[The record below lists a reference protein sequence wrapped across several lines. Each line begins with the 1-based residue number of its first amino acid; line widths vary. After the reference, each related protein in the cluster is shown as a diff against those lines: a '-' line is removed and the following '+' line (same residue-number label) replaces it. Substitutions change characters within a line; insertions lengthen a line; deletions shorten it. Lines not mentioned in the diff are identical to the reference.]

1 MTDMRVA
8 RNVPNRTACTQLG
21 IPRAEHDSSDM
32 RLQARAG
39 AHRARLQGNNQRAIG
54 KIPRTKR
61 PSGLRHG
68 LDLGVRQRIGV
79 RLAQITATADHR
91 SPSVKHDGTDRHLAF
106 RGGLAGQ
113 FNRQLHVVTPLH
125 TRHYTVARV
134 KQKTK
139 HAHKYLLVGWKGL
152 ENARKGG
159 TLAVF
164 ELIVCIIAAVVLSSF
179 LSRFIPKVST
189 PLVQIALGALASQLP
204 FFPNVTLD
212 PELFM
217 VLFIAPLLYLEAH
230 EIDKSELLKSVKLS
244 LSLAIGLAIAT
255 MVAVGFAL
263 HAVWP
268 AIPLAAAL
276 ALGAALGPTDAVAV
290 SSLGK
295 EAALTQRQTSVLKGE
310 SLFNDASGIVG
321 FQFAI
326 AAAVSGVFTV
336 GDSAAQFVF
345 SFFGGAI
352 FGLAVGMVADLL
364 FESLRSFGWE
374 TTTSRILMELF
385 LPFILYLG
393 AEAVHVSGILSVVTA
408 GLIIRFDRTGIGPN
422 VARTNIVSSS
432 VWGVFSFTL
441 NGTVFILLGMLLP
454 NAMSASW
461 DDPQVSNWLLLVA
474 ILTVSAVVIIMR
486 FLWISLML
494 RLARDTVTGKRRKM
508 TAQRWR
514 SAAVM
519 TFGGP
524 KGTITLSLMFTIPYT
539 ITGGAWFPM
548 RDELIFI
555 AGGVIVVTLLLANFL
570 LPLLAPNRNKDT
582 SVEMTEITIEV
593 LRRTVEELTGRVTP
607 DNRRAVLMIID
618 SYTKRITRLKQRIGE
633 IDPQG
638 YMQLQIDA
646 LNWEKEYVK
655 ARLAKVKATTNDD
668 KAAHDLEIEACERLL
683 DQIMSS
689 LRHIETE
696 HNSGRTIWRV
706 KGRFR
711 ALQRRLG
718 TVVKRVNSRIR
729 RTTPLFSDDEL
740 FAHTRAVQV
749 DAIEHVIDRLYEE
762 MGRDTYNTEHCSA
775 LLLDYR
781 RGEATLRSRP
791 NVGTS
796 AEAQAQAEEV
806 KRESYGIELGVIQDM
821 YEAGDITRAQSKQLR
836 RNVYVMSVDADAQI

>member
-1 MTDMRVA
+1 MA
-8 RNVPNRTACTQLG
+8 A
-21 IPRAEHDSSDM
+21 
-32 RLQARAG
+32 
-39 AHRARLQGNNQRAIG
+39 
-54 KIPRTKR
+54 
-61 PSGLRHG
+61 
-68 LDLGVRQRIGV
+68 
-79 RLAQITATADHR
+79 
-91 SPSVKHDGTDRHLAF
+91 
-106 RGGLAGQ
+106 
-113 FNRQLHVVTPLH
+113 
-125 TRHYTVARV
+125 
-134 KQKTK
+134 
-139 HAHKYLLVGWKGL
+139 
-152 ENARKGG
+152 
-159 TLAVF
+159 F

-393 AEAVHVSGILSVVTA
+393 AEAVHVSGILSVLT
-408 GLIIRFDRTGIGPN
+408 
-422 VARTNIVSSS
+422 SS

>member
-1 MTDMRVA
+1 MYYR
-8 RNVPNRTACTQLG
+8 R
-21 IPRAEHDSSDM
+21 
-32 RLQARAG
+32 
-39 AHRARLQGNNQRAIG
+39 
-54 KIPRTKR
+54 
-61 PSGLRHG
+61 
-68 LDLGVRQRIGV
+68 
-79 RLAQITATADHR
+79 
-91 SPSVKHDGTDRHLAF
+91 
-106 RGGLAGQ
+106 
-113 FNRQLHVVTPLH
+113 
-125 TRHYTVARV
+125 
-134 KQKTK
+134 
-139 HAHKYLLVGWKGL
+139 
-152 ENARKGG
+152 
-159 TLAVF
+159 
-164 ELIVCIIAAVVLSSF
+164 VVLSSF

-432 VWGVFSFTL
+432 VWG
-441 NGTVFILLGMLLP
+441 GILVHAQRHGVHSAWHVAAECDERKLGR
-454 NAMSASW
+454 SASQQLAATGCDSYGFRSGNHHAIPVDFIDATPRARYRHRQATQ
-461 DDPQVSNWLLLVA
+461 DD
-474 ILTVSAVVIIMR
+474 
-486 FLWISLML
+486 
-494 RLARDTVTGKRRKM
+494 
-508 TAQRWR
+508 AQRWR

-570 LPLLAPNRNKDT
+570 LPLLA
-582 SVEMTEITIEV
+582 
-593 LRRTVEELTGRVTP
+593 
-607 DNRRAVLMIID
+607 
-618 SYTKRITRLKQRIGE
+618 RI
-633 IDPQG
+633 
-638 YMQLQIDA
+638 
-646 LNWEKEYVK
+646 
-655 ARLAKVKATTNDD
+655 
-668 KAAHDLEIEACERLL
+668 
-683 DQIMSS
+683 
-689 LRHIETE
+689 
-696 HNSGRTIWRV
+696 
-706 KGRFR
+706 
-711 ALQRRLG
+711 
-718 TVVKRVNSRIR
+718 
-729 RTTPLFSDDEL
+729 
-740 FAHTRAVQV
+740 
-749 DAIEHVIDRLYEE
+749 AIK
-762 MGRDTYNTEHCSA
+762 
-775 LLLDYR
+775 
-781 RGEATLRSRP
+781 TLP
-791 NVGTS
+791 W
-796 AEAQAQAEEV
+796 
-806 KRESYGIELGVIQDM
+806 K
-821 YEAGDITRAQSKQLR
+821 
-836 RNVYVMSVDADAQI
+836 

>member
-1 MTDMRVA
+1 
-8 RNVPNRTACTQLG
+8 
-21 IPRAEHDSSDM
+21 M
-32 RLQARAG
+32 RLQTGTG
-39 AHRARLQGNNQRAIG
+39 AHRARLQRNDKRAISEIPSVKRGGRFSHRLDFGVG
-54 KIPRTKR
+54 K
-61 PSGLRHG
+61 
-68 LDLGVRQRIGV
+68 RIGM
-79 RLAQITATADHR
+79 RLTQVPPAANHL
-91 SPSVKHDGTDRHLAF
+91 SVSGKHDGTDRHLAI
-106 RGGLAGQ
+106 RGGFAGQ
-113 FNRQLHVVTPLH
+113 RDRRFHIIVPSHTPQCSGGHTTAPHDWSARPTCMPDLRTQPKRHERQPM
-125 TRHYTVARV
+125 A
-134 KQKTK
+134 K
-139 HAHKYLLVGWKGL
+139 HAHNRLLVGWKRLGNTR
-152 ENARKGG
+152 EGG

-164 ELIVCIIAAVVLSSF
+164 ELILCIIAAVVLSSF

-204 FFPNVTLD
+204 FFPDVTLS

-230 EIDKSELLKSVKLS
+230 EIDKTELLKSVKLS

-263 HAVWP
+263 HTVWP

-295 EAALTQRQTSVLKGE
+295 EAALTERQTSVLKGE

-326 AAAVSGVFTV
+326 AAAVSGVFEV
-336 GDSAAQFVF
+336 GESAAQFVI

-352 FGLAVGMVADLL
+352 FGLVVGTMADLL
-364 FESLRSFGWE
+364 FESLRSLGWE

-393 AEAVHVSGILSVVTA
+393 AEAVHVSGILSVVAA

-432 VWGVFSFTL
+432 VWGVLSFSL

-461 DDPQVSNWLLLVA
+461 DDPHISNGLLMCA
-474 ILTVSAVVIIMR
+474 ILTVSAVVIAMR

-494 RLARDTVTGKRRKM
+494 RLARDTTTGKRRKM

-539 ITGGAWFPM
+539 LAAGANFPM

-555 AGGVIVVTLLLANFL
+555 AAGVIVVTLLLANFL
-570 LPLLAPNRNKDT
+570 LPLLAPNRDKDT
-582 SVEMTEITIEV
+582 STEMTEITIEV
-593 LRRTVEELTGRVTP
+593 LRRTVEELSGRVTP
-607 DNRRAVLMIID
+607 DNRRAVLMVID
-618 SYTKRITRLKQRIGE
+618 SYTKRITRLKQRTGE

-655 ARLAKVKATTNDD
+655 NRLAGVRR
-668 KAAHDLEIEACERLL
+668 IRLFTRFANVPMRRCSAL
-683 DQIMSS
+683 YRPLTRQIMSS
-689 LRHIETE
+689 LRHIETA
-696 HNSGRTIWRV
+696 HNSGRMIWRV
-706 KGRFR
+706 KGRYK
-711 ALQRRLG
+711 ALQRRMG
-718 TVVKRVNSRIR
+718 TLAKRVNSRIR

-740 FAHTRAVQV
+740 FAHTRVVQV

-762 MGRDTYNTEHCSA
+762 MGGDTYNTEHCSG

-781 RGEATLRSRP
+781 RSESALRARP
-791 NVGTS
+791 NMGIS
-796 AEAQAQAEEV
+796 AEAQEQAEEV

>member
-1 MTDMRVA
+1 MSHASQQYAFTEPRTVKRAQVKPSEREHQTSSSAPRVSLAPAADRTLDILEFIASNGQTQAATLA
-8 RNVPNRTACTQLG
+8 RELG
-21 IPRAEHDSSDM
+21 IPRSTVYQLLEI
-32 RLQARAG
+32 LE
-39 AHRARLQGNNQRAIG
+39 
-54 KIPRTKR
+54 
-61 PSGLRHG
+61 RHG
-68 LDLGVRQRIGV
+68 LVTRLAEQRAYGIGLKTFELGSAYSRQHRVSQVAHPVLARLVDETGENGHLAVLHGNEIIYVIEERAAHRPPRVSGVGV
-79 RLAQITATADHR
+79 RLPSHLTATGRA
-91 SPSVKHDGTDRHLAF
+91 
-106 RGGLAGQ
+106 
-113 FNRQLHVVTPLH
+113 
-125 TRHYTVARV
+125 
-134 KQKTK
+134 
-139 HAHKYLLVGWKGL
+139 
-152 ENARKGG
+152 
-159 TLAVF
+159 
-164 ELIVCIIAAVVLSSF
+164 
-179 LSRFIPKVST
+179 
-189 PLVQIALGALASQLP
+189 
-204 FFPNVTLD
+204 
-212 PELFM
+212 
-217 VLFIAPLLYLEAH
+217 
-230 EIDKSELLKSVKLS
+230 
-244 LSLAIGLAIAT
+244 
-255 MVAVGFAL
+255 
-263 HAVWP
+263 
-268 AIPLAAAL
+268 
-276 ALGAALGPTDAVAV
+276 
-290 SSLGK
+290 
-295 EAALTQRQTSVLKGE
+295 
-310 SLFNDASGIVG
+310 
-321 FQFAI
+321 
-326 AAAVSGVFTV
+326 
-336 GDSAAQFVF
+336 
-345 SFFGGAI
+345 
-352 FGLAVGMVADLL
+352 
-364 FESLRSFGWE
+364 
-374 TTTSRILMELF
+374 
-385 LPFILYLG
+385 
-393 AEAVHVSGILSVVTA
+393 ILSALPRNQVRALYPNRKT
-408 GLIIRFDRTGIGPN
+408 FTDRTGIGPN

-454 NAMSASW
+454 NAMSTSW
-461 DDPQVSNWLLLVA
+461 DDPHVSNWLLLVA
-474 ILTVSAVVIIMR
+474 ILTVSAVVIVMR

-655 ARLAKVKATTNDD
+655 ERLAKVKASPNDD

-711 ALQRRLG
+711 ALQRRMG
-718 TVVKRVNSRIR
+718 TMLKRVNSRIR

-740 FAHTRAVQV
+740 FAHTRVVQV

-762 MGRDTYNTEHCSA
+762 MGRNTYNTEHCSA

-796 AEAQAQAEEV
+796 AEAQAQAEDV

>member
-1 MTDMRVA
+1 
-8 RNVPNRTACTQLG
+8 
-21 IPRAEHDSSDM
+21 
-32 RLQARAG
+32 
-39 AHRARLQGNNQRAIG
+39 
-54 KIPRTKR
+54 
-61 PSGLRHG
+61 
-68 LDLGVRQRIGV
+68 
-79 RLAQITATADHR
+79 
-91 SPSVKHDGTDRHLAF
+91 
-106 RGGLAGQ
+106 
-113 FNRQLHVVTPLH
+113 
-125 TRHYTVARV
+125 
-134 KQKTK
+134 
-139 HAHKYLLVGWKGL
+139 
-152 ENARKGG
+152 
-159 TLAVF
+159 
-164 ELIVCIIAAVVLSSF
+164 
-179 LSRFIPKVST
+179 
-189 PLVQIALGALASQLP
+189 
-204 FFPNVTLD
+204 
-212 PELFM
+212 M

-230 EIDKSELLKSVKLS
+230 EIDKTELLKSVELS

-326 AAAVSGVFTV
+326 AAAVSGVFEV
-336 GDSAAQFVF
+336 GESATQFVI

-352 FGLAVGMVADLL
+352 FGLVVGTMADLL
-364 FESLRSFGWE
+364 FES
-374 TTTSRILMELF
+374 TA
-385 LPFILYLG
+385 LPRLG
-393 AEAVHVSGILSVVTA
+393 NDYHTYSDGTVPAVHPVSGRGGGPRSGILSVVAA

-432 VWGVFSFTL
+432 VWGVLSFSL

-454 NAMSASW
+454 NAMTASW
-461 DDPQVSNWLLLVA
+461 DDPHISNGLLMCA
-474 ILTVSAVVIIMR
+474 ILTVSAVVIAMR

-494 RLARDTVTGKRRKM
+494 RLARDTTTGKRRKM

-539 ITGGAWFPM
+539 LAAGANFPM

-555 AGGVIVVTLLLANFL
+555 AAGVIVVTLLLANFL
-570 LPLLAPNRNKDT
+570 LPLLAPNRDKDT
-582 SVEMTEITIEV
+582 STEMTEITIEV
-593 LRRTVEELTGRVTP
+593 LRRTVEELSGRVTP
-607 DNRRAVLMIID
+607 DNRRAVLMVID
-618 SYTKRITRLKQRIGE
+618 SYTKRITRLKQRTGE

-655 ARLAKVKATTNDD
+655 NRLAGVRAAIKANPAENR
-668 KAAHDLEIEACERLL
+668 AANDLEAEACERLL

-689 LRHIETE
+689 LRHIETA
-696 HNSGRTIWRV
+696 HNSGRMIWRV
-706 KGRFR
+706 KGRYK
-711 ALQRRLG
+711 ALQRRMG
-718 TVVKRVNSRIR
+718 TLAKRVNSRIR

-740 FAHTRAVQV
+740 FAHTRVVQV

-762 MGRDTYNTEHCSA
+762 MGGDTYNTEHCSG

-781 RGEATLRSRP
+781 RSESALRARP
-791 NVGTS
+791 NMGIS
-796 AEAQAQAEEV
+796 AEAQEQAEEV

>member
-1 MTDMRVA
+1 M
-8 RNVPNRTACTQLG
+8 
-21 IPRAEHDSSDM
+21 
-32 RLQARAG
+32 
-39 AHRARLQGNNQRAIG
+39 
-54 KIPRTKR
+54 
-61 PSGLRHG
+61 
-68 LDLGVRQRIGV
+68 
-79 RLAQITATADHR
+79 
-91 SPSVKHDGTDRHLAF
+91 
-106 RGGLAGQ
+106 
-113 FNRQLHVVTPLH
+113 
-125 TRHYTVARV
+125 
-134 KQKTK
+134 
-139 HAHKYLLVGWKGL
+139 
-152 ENARKGG
+152 
-159 TLAVF
+159 AVF
-164 ELIVCIIAAVVLSSF
+164 ELILCIIAAVVLSSF

-204 FFPNVTLD
+204 FFPDVTLD

-230 EIDKSELLKSVKLS
+230 EIDKTELLKSVKLS

-263 HAVWP
+263 HTVWP

-326 AAAVSGVFTV
+326 AAAVSGVFEV
-336 GDSAAQFVF
+336 GESAAQFVI

-352 FGLAVGMVADLL
+352 FGLVVGTMADLL
-364 FESLRSFGWE
+364 FESLRSLGWE

-393 AEAVHVSGILSVVTA
+393 AEAVHVSGILSVVAA

-432 VWGVFSFTL
+432 VWGVLSFSL

-461 DDPQVSNWLLLVA
+461 DDPHVSNQLLLVA
-474 ILTVSAVVIIMR
+474 ILVVAAVVIVMR

-494 RLARDTVTGKRRKM
+494 RLPSSSTVRRSTSM
-508 TAQRWR
+508 VI
-514 SAAVM
+514 SV
-519 TFGGP
+519 
-524 KGTITLSLMFTIPYT
+524 
-539 ITGGAWFPM
+539 
-548 RDELIFI
+548 

-570 LPLLAPNRNKDT
+570 LPLLAPNRDKDT
-582 SVEMTEITIEV
+582 STEMTEITIEV
-593 LRRTVEELTGRVTP
+593 LRRTVEELSGRVTP
-607 DNRRAVLMIID
+607 DNRRAVLMVID
-618 SYTKRITRLKQRIGE
+618 SYTKRITRLKQRTGE

-655 ARLAKVKATTNDD
+655 NRLAGVRAAIKANPAENR
-668 KAAHDLEIEACERLL
+668 AANDLEAEACERLL

-696 HNSGRTIWRV
+696 HNSGRTIWRL
-706 KGRFR
+706 KGRLR
-711 ALQRRLG
+711 ALQRRTG
-718 TVVKRVNSRIR
+718 TLVRRVNSRIR

-740 FAHTRAVQV
+740 FAHTRVVQV

-762 MGRDTYNTEHCSA
+762 MGGDTYNTEHCSG

-781 RGEATLRSRP
+781 RSESALRARP
-791 NVGTS
+791 NMGIS
-796 AEAQAQAEEV
+796 AEAQEQAEEV